1 MRRIEVHDL
10 CMNNKALVITVPDYE
25 RGSGRLKGYVKLLV
39 SYTTT
44 VACIDTDG
52 KFKMLVEPSG
62 VSNPTSRHI
71 NRFVE
76 EYAPSGTDWKK
87 CKVFKPEV

>member
-1 MRRIEVHDL
+1 MRRIEVYDFN
-10 CMNNKALVITVPDYE
+10 MNNKALAITVPDYE
-25 RGSGRLKGYVKLLV
+25 YGNGRFKGYVKWLV

-62 VSNPTSRHI
+62 VSNTTARHI

-76 EYAPSGTDWKK
+76 EFAPNGTDWKK
-87 CKVFKPEV
+87 CKVFKPEI

>member
-25 RGSGRLKGYVKLLV
+25 WGSGRFNGYVKWLV
-39 SYTTT
+39 SYATT

-62 VSNPTSRHI
+62 VSNTTARHI
-71 NRFVE
+71 SRFVE

-87 CKVFKPEV
+87 CKVFKLEI

>member
-62 VSNPTSRHI
+62 VSNTTSRHI

-87 CKVFKPEV
+87 CEVFKPEV

>member
-1 MRRIEVHDL
+1 MRRIDIHDL
-10 CMNNKALVITVPDYE
+10 CMNNKAFVITVPDYE
-25 RGSGRLKGYVKLLV
+25 LGSGRFKGYVKWLV
-39 SYTTT
+39 SDTTT

-52 KFKMLVEPSG
+52 KFKMLVEQGG
-62 VSNPTSRHI
+62 VSNTTARHI
-71 NRFVE
+71 NKFVE

>member
-10 CMNNKALVITVPDYE
+10 CMNNKALVITVSDYE
-25 RGSGRLKGYVKLLV
+25 RGSGRFKGYVKWLV
-39 SYTTT
+39 SYATT

-62 VSNPTSRHI
+62 VSNTTSRHV

-76 EYAPSGTDWKK
+76 ELAPSGTDWKK
-87 CKVFKPEV
+87 CKVFKPEI

>member
-1 MRRIEVHDL
+1 MRRIDIHDL

-25 RGSGRLKGYVKLLV
+25 FGSGRFNGYVKWLV
-39 SYTTT
+39 SYTKT

-52 KFKMLVEPSG
+52 KFKMLVEPGG
-62 VSNPTSRHI
+62 VSNTTARHI
-71 NRFVE
+71 NKFVK
-76 EYAPSGTDWKK
+76 EYAQGGTDWKK

>member
-1 MRRIEVHDL
+1 MRKKIGIYDL
-10 CMNNKALVITVPDYE
+10 RMNNKALVIIVPE
-25 RGSGRLKGYVKLLV
+25 VIGAFKGCVKWLV
-39 SYTTT
+39 SYTTA

-62 VSNPTSRHI
+62 VSDTTARHI

-76 EYAPSGTDWKK
+76 LFAPKGTDWKK
-87 CKVFKPEV
+87 CKVFNPEV

>member
-10 CMNNKALVITVPDYE
+10 NMNNKALVVTVPDYE
-25 RGSGRLKGYVKLLV
+25 RGSGRFRGYVKWLV
-39 SYTTT
+39 SYATT

-52 KFKMLVEPSG
+52 KFKMLVKPSV
-62 VSNPTSRHI
+62 VSNTTERHI

-76 EYAPSGTDWKK
+76 EFAPSGTDWKE
-87 CKVFKPEV
+87 CKVFNPEI

>member
-1 MRRIEVHDL
+1 MRSIGIEDL
-10 CMNNKALVITVPDYE
+10 GMNNKALVITSPDYE
-25 RGSGRLKGYVKLLV
+25 WGSGKFKGYVHWLV
-39 SYTTT
+39 SYTTA

-62 VSNPTSRHI
+62 VSNTTARHL

-76 EYAPSGTDWKK
+76 RFAPSGTDWKK
-87 CKVFKPEV
+87 CKVFKPEI

>member
-1 MRRIEVHDL
+1 MRRIDIHDL

-25 RGSGRLKGYVKLLV
+25 FGSGRFKGYVHWLV
-39 SYTTT
+39 SYTTA

-62 VSNPTSRHI
+62 VSNTTARHL

-76 EYAPSGTDWKK
+76 RYAPSGTDWHK
-87 CKVFKPEV
+87 CKKVTVDL

>member
-1 MRRIEVHDL
+1 MRRIGIHDL

-25 RGSGRLKGYVKLLV
+25 WGSGRFRGYVKWLV
-39 SYTTT
+39 SYTTA

-62 VSNPTSRHI
+62 VSQTTARHI

-76 EYAPSGTDWKK
+76 EYAPRQMCCLW
-87 CKVFKPEV
+87 CRVYL

>member
-1 MRRIEVHDL
+1 MRRIEVRDL
-10 CMNNKALVITVPDYE
+10 NMNHKALVITVPDYE
-25 RGSGRLKGYVKLLV
+25 WGSGRFKGYVKWLV

-44 VACIDTDG
+44 VACIDTDF

-62 VSNPTSRHI
+62 VNNTTARHI

-76 EYAPSGTDWKK
+76 KFAPSGTDWKK
-87 CKVFKPEV
+87 CKVFKPEI

>member
-1 MRRIEVHDL
+1 MIRIEVHDL

-25 RGSGRLKGYVKLLV
+25 RGSGRFKGYVKLLV

-62 VSNPTSRHI
+62 VSNTTARHI
-71 NRFVE
+71 SRFVE

>member
-1 MRRIEVHDL
+1 MRRIDINDL

-25 RGSGRLKGYVKLLV
+25 RGSGRFKGYVKWLV

-52 KFKMLVEPSG
+52 KFKMLVEPGG
-62 VSNPTSRHI
+62 VSNTTARHI

-76 EYAPSGTDWKK
+76 QYAPSWTDWRK
-87 CKVFKPEV
+87 CKVFVPEV

>member
-1 MRRIEVHDL
+1 MRRIDIHDL

-25 RGSGRLKGYVKLLV
+25 WGSGRFKGYVKWLV

-62 VSNPTSRHI
+62 VSQTTARHI
-71 NRFVE
+71 NRFVT

-87 CKVFKPEV
+87 CKRFVPEV